1 MIEPEPMREVETNPL
16 IEVEKDVV
24 TEAPRT
30 PASSSSIFQ
39 EYQTPITTR
48 RFLGIVAVA
57 VVLLLVAGMITIST
71 SSNSTSS
78 ASAEASCQVHDL
90 RAHFKRFNVEWNFT
104 SNQSSS
110 ISCHNARATVSM
122 GSSCEFVCSRGFRD
136 SRHRQSD
143 SIKCRQ
149 GGEWDFSKT
158 GPQMCIVPPTS
169 TPTAPTKAPT
179 KGTCSPPVRPL
190 AALCPM
196 PCSPC
201 LAAPLPL
208 FAVPRHSG
216 MTERARLPQL
226 QRKRRRRKVGLCTF
240 RNIDYNV
247 FETNCYAARVRSWQW
262 LCGNGSL
269 WFVHAPPRNATK
281 PCWGPG
287 VCLSASGSII
297 ASLVYRSGC
306 WCGHGAANIR

>member
-179 KGTCSPPVRPL
+179 KGTCPTRSAARCSLPYAMFPLPRSTPAVVRC
-190 AALCPM
+190 ATALRDDGACAFA
-196 PCSPC
+196 
-201 LAAPLPL
+201 AAPTKAPTTKGGPL
-208 FAVPRHSG
+208 HFP
-216 MTERARLPQL
+216 
-226 QRKRRRRKVGLCTF
+226 K
-240 RNIDYNV
+240 Y
-247 FETNCYAARVRSWQW
+247 
-262 LCGNGSL
+262 
-269 WFVHAPPRNATK
+269 
-281 PCWGPG
+281 
-287 VCLSASGSII
+287 
-297 ASLVYRSGC
+297 
-306 WCGHGAANIR
+306 